1 MQIVRENSTDV
12 MLYRIALAV
21 IQVDSASQLFGHT
34 KNQMYYAKCLL
45 QLKLKICCF
54 CW

>member
-12 MLYRIALAV
+12 MLYRIALAI
-21 IQVDSASQLFGHT
+21 IQVDSASQLFGYT

-45 QLKLKICCF
+45 QL
-54 CW
+54 